1 MSSSLV
7 SYTPPTGVEI
17 ARGGVNL
24 GDDEPYT
31 TQAVTLWSAMGE
43 HFSQVGMPL
52 SDAQWVLLWSGVAA
66 WDRGIKGDK
75 SSATEANRLFKAFNI
90 TPDSLLARQIS
101 IREDTRAEE
110 RTRILKNRADKMAEI
125 TQPSEL
131 SVVIEEGRV

>member
-1 MSSSLV
+1 MVSDLV

-17 ARGGVNL
+17 AAGQTNL

-31 TQAVTLWSAMGE
+31 PQAVTLWSAMGE

-75 SSATEANRLFKAFNI
+75 SAATEANRLFKAFNV

-110 RTRILKNRADKMAEI
+110 RAGILKARAAKMAEI
-125 TQPSEL
+125 TQPSAL
-131 SVVIEEGRV
+131 TVVIEEGRV